1 MQAGDLPDDIEALKA
16 LVLES
21 RATIAAIKAA
31 HNNAEALLVNLR
43 IELLRLQRAQFGQSS
58 ERRAHL
64 IDQLQLSLED
74 IEGDIV
80 QDSVAAETQAAAA
93 QGAPI
98 QPAGS
103 RRQPKR
109 GPLPAHLP
117 RERVVLASPSSCPC
131 CGSEKLSI
139 LGEDVTETL
148 EIVPRKFFVRQTV
161 RERWSC
167 RACEKITQPPAPF
180 HVIARGRAGP
190 SLLAMILAGKYDL
203 HLPLNRQSE
212 SFAHEGVAIEVST
225 MADWVGACAAAL
237 EPLTQLI
244 REHVFAAERIHA
256 DDTPVPVLA
265 KGKTRTG
272 RLWTYV
278 RDDKPFGGPE
288 APATGPPA
296 AIYYYSPD
304 RGGAHPR
311 KHLQSWSGLMQ
322 ADAYAGFAALYAKE
336 RKPGAIIEAACW
348 AHGRRKFFELADVAR
363 QKRSLA
369 RAARLTLSPIAV
381 EAVKRID
388 AIFDI
393 EREINGLS
401 AQQRLAV
408 RQERI
413 KPLVD
418 ALLAWMKAQRA
429 RVSAKSAIAK
439 AMDYMLKR
447 WPAFTRFLDDGRAC
461 LSNNAAER
469 MIRPLAVGR
478 RNWTFAGSDR
488 GGERAAA
495 IYTLLQTAKLNDVD
509 PQAWLADVLA
519 RIAALPAARLAELL
533 PWNWKPQPAPA

>member
-1 MQAGDLPDDIEALKA
+1 MQADDLPDDIDALKA
-16 LVLES
+16 LVRES
-21 RATIAAIKAA
+21 RVTIAAMAA
-31 HNNAEALLVNLR
+31 ANKGAEELLADMR
-43 IELLRLQRAQFGQSS
+43 IELLRLRRAQFGQSS

-64 IDQLQLSLED
+64 IDQLELSLED
-74 IEGDIV
+74 IEGDIA
-80 QDSVAAETQAAAA
+80 QDAILTEVKTAAEHGAAITPA
-93 QGAPI
+93 Q
-98 QPAGS
+98 S
-103 RRQPKR
+103 RRRPKR

-117 RERVVLASPSSCPC
+117 RERVVLAPPTACPC
-131 CGSEKLSI
+131 CGSEKLSK

-148 EIVPRKFFVRQTV
+148 EIIPRKFFVKQTV

-212 SFAHEGVAIEVST
+212 AFAHEGVGIDVST

-237 EPLTQLI
+237 EPLTQAI
-244 REHVFAAERIHA
+244 RDHVFAAERIHA

-278 RDDKPFGGPE
+278 RDDKPFGGKD
-288 APATGPPA
+288 PPA

-304 RGGAHPR
+304 RSGAHPR
-311 KHLQSWSGLMQ
+311 SHLADWTGLMQ
-322 ADAYAGFAALYAKE
+322 ADAFAGFAALYAPE
-336 RKPGAIIEAACW
+336 RKPNAILEAACW

-363 QKRSLA
+363 RA
-369 RAARLTLSPIAV
+369 RDARVSLSPIAI
-381 EAVKRID
+381 EAVKQID

-401 AQQRLAV
+401 AEQRLSI
-408 RQERI
+408 RQERVR
-413 KPLVD
+413 PLVE
-418 ALLAWMKAQRA
+418 ALHAWMKTERT
-429 RVSAKSAIAK
+429 RVSTKSAIAK

-447 WPAFTRFLDDGRAC
+447 WPAFARFLDDGRLC

-488 GGERAAA
+488 GGDRAAA
-495 IYTLLQTAKLNDVD
+495 IYTLLQTAKLNDID

-519 RIAALPAARLAELL
+519 RIAALPTSRLPELL
-533 PWNWKPQPAPA
+533 PWNWKPQTAST

>member
-1 MQAGDLPDDIEALKA
+1 MQAGDLPDDIDALKA

-21 RATIAAIKAA
+21 RAMIAAMAAA
-31 HNNAEALLVNLR
+31 HKGAEALLANLQ

-80 QDSVAAETQAAAA
+80 QNSMAAETQAAAA

-117 RERVVLASPSSCPC
+117 RERMVIASPTSCPC
-131 CGSEKLSI
+131 CGSKKLCK
-139 LGEDVTETL
+139 LGEDITETL
-148 EIVPRKFFVRQTV
+148 EIIPRKFFVRQTV

-167 RACEKITQPPAPF
+167 RACEKIMQPPAPF

-212 SFAHEGVAIEVST
+212 AFANEGVAIEVST

-244 REHVFAAERIHA
+244 RDHVFAAERIHA

-278 RDDKPFGGPE
+278 RDDKPFGGKD
-288 APATGPPA
+288 PAA

-311 KHLQSWSGLMQ
+311 SHLADWTGLMQ
-322 ADAYAGFAALYAKE
+322 ADAFAGFAALYAPE
-336 RKPGAIIEAACW
+336 RKPNAIIEAACW

-363 QKRSLA
+363 KKRSLA
-369 RAARLTLSPIAV
+369 RDARITLSPIAV
-381 EAVKRID
+381 EAVKQID

-393 EREINGLS
+393 EREINGLP
-401 AQQRLAV
+401 AEQRRAV
-408 RQERI
+408 RHERI
-413 KPLVD
+413 KPLVE
-418 ALLAWMKAQRA
+418 ALHAWMIAARA

-519 RIAALPAARLAELL
+519 RIAALPASRLAELL
-533 PWNWKPQPAPA
+533 PWNWKPQASA

>member
-1 MQAGDLPDDIEALKA
+1 METGELPDDVEALKA
-16 LVLES
+16 LVMAE
-21 RATIAAIKAA
+21 RAARLK
-31 HNNAEALLVNLR
+31 AEAARKNTDDLVAELR
-43 IELLRLQRAQFGQSS
+43 IEILKLKRTQFGQSS
-58 ERRAHL
+58 ERSQRL
-64 IDQLQLSLED
+64 IEQLELSLED
-74 IEGDIV
+74 IEGDI
-80 QDSVAAETQAAAA
+80 AEDAEKAESRRDNALIGERQ
-93 QGAPI
+93 
-98 QPAGS
+98 

-109 GPLPAHLP
+109 GPLPGHLP
-117 RERVVLASPSSCPC
+117 RERIVIASPASCPC
-131 CGSEKLSI
+131 CGSIKLSK
-139 LGEDVTETL
+139 LGEDITETL
-148 EIVPRKFFVRQTV
+148 EAVPRRFFVRQTV

-190 SLLAMILAGKYDL
+190 SLLAMILAGKYSL

-212 SFAHEGVAIEVST
+212 TFAHEGVPIEVST

-244 REHVFAAERIHA
+244 RDHVFAAERIHA

-278 RDDKPFGGPE
+278 RADKPFGG
-288 APATGPPA
+288 TDPPA

-304 RGGAHPR
+304 RGGAHPQ
-311 KHLQSWSGLMQ
+311 KHLQSWAGLMQ
-322 ADAYAGFAALYAKE
+322 ADAYAGFNALYAGG
-336 RKPGAIIEAACW
+336 RTPGAILEAACW

-363 QKRSLA
+363 RA
-369 RAARLTLSPIAV
+369 RDARRTISPIAV
-381 EAVKRID
+381 EAVQQID

-393 EREINGLS
+393 ERQINGLS
-401 AQQRLAV
+401 AEERLSIRQQRV
-408 RQERI
+408 R
-413 KPLVD
+413 PLVE
-418 ALLAWMKAQRA
+418 ALHAWMKAERA
-429 RVSAKSAIAK
+429 RVPAKSVLAK

-447 WPAFTRFLDDGRAC
+447 WPAFARFLDDGRLC

-488 GGERAAA
+488 GGDRAAA
-495 IYTLLQTAKLNDVD
+495 MYSLLQTAKLNDVD

-519 RIAALPAARLAELL
+519 RIAETPTSRLAELL
-533 PWNWKPQPAPA
+533 PWNWRPLLLTSAA